1 MDIFRVATADDID
14 SIHGFTRRADA
25 GLTTVPRTPNAIAE
39 VIALTH
45 KFLNGESDANRLL
58 FVVESQGQI
67 LGISGIIPTLGLERP
82 FYSFKLSRHARQ
94 SSSHNLSVKYNTLQL
109 TTDFDGFSELAT
121 LYLSENA
128 RGKGIGRLLSLGRM
142 AFIHLH
148 SDMFHDR
155 LMADIRGYS
164 DSEGNSPFWKHL
176 TSKFIQTEFD
186 TADRL
191 SGTDGRFIIELLPAL
206 PILLN
211 LLPDIVSDCAGKPH
225 DLSASA
231 LNMLISAGFELTD
244 LCDIFDGGPS
254 VQCKTNATLIAR
266 SAVRASR
273 FTCNESKIN
282 GLSFG
287 GLRQEFRA
295 VMGPINLAEG
305 NGSTGANEFL
315 PDEAYL
321 ALVQDRRQKAIS

>member
-14 SIHGFTRRADA
+14 AIYAFTRKADT
-25 GLTTVPRTPNAIAE
+25 GLTTVPRTRDAVAKD
-39 VIALTH
+39 VALTH
-45 KFLNGESDANRLL
+45 GFLNGDKTANRLL
-58 FVVESQGQI
+58 FVVERNGQI
-67 LGISGIIPTLGLERP
+67 LGISGIVPTLGLERP
-82 FYSFKLSRHARQ
+82 FYSFKLSRHARR
-94 SSSHNLSVKYNTLQL
+94 SSEHGLSVKYNTLQL
-109 TTDFDGFSELAT
+109 TTDFDGFTELAS
-121 LYLSENA
+121 LYLSQDA
-128 RGKGIGRLLSLGRM
+128 RGKGVGRLLSLGRL
-142 AFIHLH
+142 AFIHMH
-148 SDMFHDR
+148 KDRFHNR

-164 DSEGNSPFWKHL
+164 DKNGISPFWEHL

-186 TADRL
+186 IADKL

-211 LLPDIVSDCAGKPH
+211 LLPDIVNECAGRPH

-231 LNMLISAGFELTD
+231 LSMLISAGFEATD

-266 SAVRASR
+266 SIVSAAN
-273 FTCNESKIN
+273 FTCGQSDIT

-287 GLRQEFRA
+287 GSEKDFRA
-295 VMGPINLAEG
+295 VMGPINLTNR
-305 NGSTGANEFL
+305 NGTIGANKII
-315 PDEAYL
+315 PKQAHL